1 MGDTPDFSG
10 YATKAG
16 LVCSDG
22 LTITSGAFQHQDGVR
37 VPLMWQHKHN
47 ESENVLGYGVL
58 EHRDDG
64 VYVRGY
70 FNDTPEG
77 RRAKEFVRHGDINAL
92 SIFANRLKKRGK
104 EVMHGIIR
112 EVSLV
117 IAGANPGAS
126 IDYVSM
132 AHSSAED
139 YDNAEAIIYTG
150 LTLEH
155 ADTEESTDEEPTV
168 ADNEETVKDVIDS
181 MSEKQKNVM
190 YYMIGEV
197 EAQAE
202 ADDDNDDDAAEHSM
216 SAEDFIAHVDK
227 TIEEKFTNMTAN
239 IFEKNGDVETSR
251 GRATLTHSQIKT
263 IVDDGIRM
271 GSFKDSLLAHA
282 EDYGIT
288 DIELLFPDAKT
299 MTDKPELLAR
309 QVEWVRNVL
318 NATKRTPF
326 SKVKSI
332 VADLTAEQAR
342 AKGYVKG
349 NLKKE
354 EVIRLLRRT
363 TGPATIYK
371 KQKLDRDDII
381 DITDFDVVAWLKWEI
396 RFMLEEE
403 LARAILIGDG
413 RSAADEDKIKDPE
426 GQTDG
431 TGIRSILHDDEM
443 YAIHVELPANVEPKA
458 QIEQVI
464 RSRSQYRGTGN
475 PTFYTTDS
483 NLIGLLLQ
491 EDKMGRRLYETEAAL
506 AAALR
511 VSKIET
517 VEVMEDEPNLLG
529 IIVNLIDYNLGTNA
543 GGNLTF
549 FEDFDID
556 FNQNKYLMET
566 RLSGA
571 LTKPKSA
578 IVLKRAEGIAVVA
591 TAPQF
596 DSATNTL
603 TVPTTTGVDYTI
615 DGEVI
620 TAGAVE
626 IDETVDVIAVAQDG
640 YYIQP
645 NTTTHWV
652 FTYTNTQ
659 G

>member
-22 LTITSGAFQHQDGVR
+22 LTISSGAFQHQDGVR

-47 ESENVLGYGVL
+47 ESENVLGYGIL

-77 RRAKEFVRHGDINAL
+77 QRAKEFVRHGDINAL
-92 SIFANRLKKRGK
+92 SIFANRLKKRGR

-132 AHSSAED
+132 THSSDVD
-139 YDNAEAIIYTG
+139 YDIAEAIIYTG

-155 ADTEESTDEEPTV
+155 ADNETTEESNV
-168 ADNEETVKDVIDS
+168 ADENETVQDVIDT
-181 MSEKQKNVM
+181 MNEKQKAVLQFM
-190 YYMIGEV
+190 VGEAIA
-197 EAQAE
+197 EADD
-202 ADDDNDDDAAEHSM
+202 ADDDNDEAEHSM
-216 SAEDFIAHVDK
+216 SAEDFLAHVDK

-239 IFEKNGDVETSR
+239 IFENNGDVTETQS
-251 GRATLTHSQIKT
+251 GRKHLTHSQIKT
-263 IVDDGIRM
+263 IVDDGIKM

-288 DIELLFPDAKT
+288 DIELLFPDAKSLSE
-299 MTDKPELLAR
+299 KPELLAR

-363 TGPATIYK
+363 TGPTTVYK

-413 RSAADEDKIKDPE
+413 RSIADEDKIKDPQ

-443 YAIHVELPANVEPKA
+443 YAIHVELPANVDPEA
-458 QIEQVI
+458 QVEQVT
-464 RSRSQYRGTGN
+464 RSRSQYSGTGN

-483 NLIGLLLQ
+483 NLIDLLLQ
-491 EDKMGRRLYETEAAL
+491 KDKMGRRLYATEAEL

-517 VEVMEDEPNLLG
+517 VEVMEEEPQLLG
-529 IIVNLIDYNLGTNA
+529 IIVNLMDYNLGTNA
-543 GGNLTF
+543 GGNLSF

-578 IVLKRAEGIAVVA
+578 IVLTRAEGTAVVA

-603 TVPTTTGVDYTI
+603 TIPSVTGVEYVI

-620 TAGAVE
+620 SAGAVE
-626 IDETVDVIAVAQDG
+626 IDETVDVEAQATEG
-640 YYIQP
+640 YYLQP

-652 FTYTNTQ
+652 FTYTNTE

>member
-22 LTITSGAFQHQDGVR
+22 LTIAPGAFQHQDGAR

-64 VYVRGY
+64 VYVRAY
-70 FNDTPEG
+70 FNDTEEG
-77 RRAKEFVRHGDINAL
+77 KRAKEFVRHGDINAL

-132 AHSSAED
+132 THSSDED
-139 YDNAEAIIYTG
+139 YDNADAVIYTG

-155 ADTEESTDEEPTV
+155 ADSNTETKEPTV
-168 ADNEETVKDVIDS
+168 ADENKTVDDVINTMDADQKKVLYYLVDAAGNDS
-181 MSEKQKNVM
+181 
-190 YYMIGEV
+190 
-197 EAQAE
+197 
-202 ADDDNDDDAAEHSM
+202 DDDDVDDVDEAEHSM
-216 SAEDFIAHVDK
+216 SAEEFIAHIDSS
-227 TIEEKFTNMTAN
+227 IEEKFNTMTAN
-239 IFEKNGDVETSR
+239 VFEKNGVNEVQS
-251 GRATLTHSQIKT
+251 GRTHLTHSQIQT
-263 IVDDGIRM
+263 IVEDGVKL
-271 GSFKDSLLAHA
+271 GSFKDSLLSHA
-282 EDYGIT
+282 DEYGIT
-288 DIELLFPDAKT
+288 DIELLFPDAKSL
-299 MTDKPELLAR
+299 TDKPELLAR

-326 SKVKSI
+326 SKVKSL

-363 TGPATIYK
+363 TGPTTVYK
-371 KQKLDRDDII
+371 KQKLDRDDIL

-413 RSAADEDKIKDPE
+413 RSAADDDKIKDPE

-431 TGIRSILHDDEM
+431 TGIRSILHDNEM

-458 QIEQVI
+458 QVEQVI
-464 RSRSQYRGTGN
+464 RSRAQYRGTGN

-491 EDKMGRRLYETEAAL
+491 EDKMGRRLYATEQEL

-517 VEVMEDEPNLLG
+517 VEVMEEEENLLG
-529 IIVNLIDYNLGTNA
+529 IIVNLIDYNIGTNA
-543 GGNLTF
+543 GGDLSF

-578 IVLKRAEGIAVVA
+578 IVLLRSEGTAVVA
-591 TAPQF
+591 TAPSF
-596 DSATNTL
+596 DTATNTL
-603 TVPTTTGVDYTI
+603 TIPSVTGVEYFV
-615 DGEVI
+615 DGAVI
-620 TAGAVE
+620 TAGTVE
-626 IDETVDVIAVAQDG
+626 ITETTDVEARATDG
-640 YYIQP
+640 YYLQP
-645 NTTTHWV
+645 NTTKYWT
-652 FTYTNTQ
+652 FTYTNNE